1 MSTGHSPL
9 RRPAGLPDRLDE
21 DSTLVMGV
29 LNVTPDSFSDGGA
42 HDAPPA
48 AIAHGRRL
56 VAQGAAIVDVGGE
69 STRPGAPRVDEDE
82 ELRRVLPVVSALAA
96 EDIVVSVDTMRASV
110 AAASVEAGALIVN
123 DVSAGRADVDM
134 GGEAARLRT
143 HLGTPPVFIAMH
155 WRGHSHDMQTRA
167 VYDDVVAE
175 VRSELQQRVEALVGA
190 GIGPDR
196 LVIDP
201 GLGFA
206 KTHRHN
212 WQLLA
217 RVDELS
223 QLGLPVLMGASR
235 KGFLGQVGARGD
247 GPVPAG
253 ERDAATAAT
262 SVLLARSDVW
272 GIRVHDV
279 PSTRAAVEVVAAVRE
294 ADEAHG

>member
-1 MSTGHSPL
+1 MT
-9 RRPAGLPDRLDE
+9 GLPTRPTDRPLI
-21 DSTLVMGV
+21 MGV
-29 LNVTPDSFSDGGA
+29 VNVTPDSFSDGGEWF
-42 HDAPPA
+42 DTA
-48 AIAHGRRL
+48 AAVRHGLEL
-56 VAQGAAIVDVGGE
+56 VEQGADIVDIGGE
-69 STRPGAPRVDEDE
+69 STRPGAHRPDE
-82 ELRRVLPVVSALAA
+82 EQEARRVIPVVSELARA
-96 EDIVVSVDTMRASV
+96 GVVVSIDTMRASV
-110 AAASVEAGALIVN
+110 AGRAVDHGARVVN
-123 DVSAGRADVDM
+123 DVSGGLADPGMGPVVAG
-134 GGEAARLRT
+134 
-143 HLGTPPVFIAMH
+143 LGVPFIAMH